1 MTVLLFALVVILVGV
16 GVRLAIHA
24 AVLPRVQ
31 LSMHLRGI
39 QGYGFEG
46 DVAGTDKP
54 KRLDAIVTRFVEN
67 TGRWAISRIPVLTP
81 LQRGDLTAA
90 GYYDLSP
97 DLVHGYRIVA
107 AVGLPIVFGF
117 LFLSGGGLSMV
128 PILVVLGSCAAGYM
142 LPALVITSKGR
153 KRLDDL
159 DRTLPDLV
167 DLLTAT
173 VEAGMGVA
181 ASISL
186 VSTRFSGALG
196 DELRLTL
203 KQQSLGMSL
212 SEALTDMV
220 ERCDTPSVRAFVRTV
235 TRGETLGVSI
245 GPILRDLAADTRR
258 RRRHAAQEK
267 MHKAPVKLLFPLMF
281 LIFPALFLELLYPA
295 AYQLIHTL
303 G

>member
-39 QGYGFEG
+39 QGYGFGG
-46 DVAGTDKP
+46 DVAGTEKP
-54 KRLDAIVTRFVEN
+54 KRLDAAVTKLVEGI
-67 TGRWAISRIPVLTP
+67 GRWAISRITALQP
-81 LQRGDLTAA
+81 LSRGDLTAA
-90 GYYDLSP
+90 GYYELAP
-97 DLVHGYRIVA
+97 ELVHGYRVLA
-107 AVGLPIVFGF
+107 ALGLPLLLGF
-117 LFLSGGGLSMV
+117 LLFSGGSFSMIS
-128 PILVVLGSCAAGYM
+128 ILIVLASAAAGWM
-142 LPALVITSKGR
+142 LPALLITSKGR
-153 KRLDDL
+153 KRLDDI
-159 DRTLPDLV
+159 DRMLPDLV

-181 ASISL
+181 ASFSL
-186 VSTRFSGALG
+186 VATRFSGALG

-203 KQQSLGMSL
+203 KQQTLGMSL

-235 TRGETLGVSI
+235 TRGEALGVSI
-245 GPILRDLAADTRR
+245 GPILRELAADTRR
-258 RRRHAAQEK
+258 RRRHVAQEK